1 MPGASKKRIWIT
13 SGSSGE
19 IWTCTPP
26 ARSSILSWWRAT
38 AGIATR
44 RSETLTPVAARPEI
58 IARLIMRAAG
68 WASRLTTIRAPRAS
82 VVP

>member
-1 MPGASKKRIWIT
+1 MPGDSKNRIWIS

-19 IWTCTPP
+19 MCTCSPP
-26 ARSSILSWWRAT
+26 ARSSILSSWRLT

-44 RSETLTPVAARPEI
+44 RSETLTPVAASPEI
-58 IARLIMRAAG
+58 SERLIMRAAG
-68 WASRLTTIRAPRAS
+68 LASRLTTTRAPRAS